1 MSKVSKT
8 CICAFEKLL
17 YINKVFFVKN
27 IYLENLTC
35 ETNTQRDKHIH
46 MFNNL
51 WLTFL
56 IWNLTKVDMFIRE
69 TKKNKAQEYYI
80 ANIESWTF

>member
-17 YINKVFFVKN
+17 YLNKFFFFVKN
-27 IYLENLTC
+27 TYLENLTY

-46 MFNNL
+46 VLNNL
-51 WLTFL
+51 WLTL
-56 IWNLTKVDMFIRE
+56 PI
-69 TKKNKAQEYYI
+69 
-80 ANIESWTF
+80 